1 MAMVNEKPH
10 AVMQAKYNVTQAAG
24 LLGISRKTLNRYT
37 KDGKIKAGINKCNN
51 RPMYYG
57 REIIRLWG
65 AEY

>member
-1 MAMVNEKPH
+1 
-10 AVMQAKYNVTQAAG
+10 MQAKYNVTQAAG

-37 KDGKIKAGINKCNN
+37 KDGKIKAVINKCNN

>member
-10 AVMQAKYNVTQAAG
+10 VGLQAKYNVTQAAQS
-24 LLGISRKTLNRYT
+24 LGISRKTLTRYT
-37 KDGKIKAGINKCNN
+37 KDGKIKAVINKCNN